1 MIKIEQ
7 ATVKDAQLIAKVGRQ
22 TFLES
27 HGHSAS
33 ESDIKTFVDKAY
45 QEQAIAEEFKNEN
58 VQYYIISFEGEIAGF
73 SKIEINAISPWVNE
87 SAVTKLDRL
96 YLLEAFHD
104 KKLGVE
110 LFNYIIETSKQY
122 NQKGIWL
129 AVWVENLKAIKFYTK
144 NEFKIVGDYDFKLS
158 DTRTNPNHIMFKA
171 Y

>member
-1 MIKIEQ
+1 MVKIVQ

-33 ESDIKTFVDKAY
+33 EDDIKKFVNKTY

-58 VQYYIISFEGEIAGF
+58 VQYYIISFEGRIAGF

-144 NEFKIVGDYDFKLS
+144 NEFKIVGDYNFKLS
-158 DTRTNPNHIMFKA
+158 DTRSNPNHIMFKA